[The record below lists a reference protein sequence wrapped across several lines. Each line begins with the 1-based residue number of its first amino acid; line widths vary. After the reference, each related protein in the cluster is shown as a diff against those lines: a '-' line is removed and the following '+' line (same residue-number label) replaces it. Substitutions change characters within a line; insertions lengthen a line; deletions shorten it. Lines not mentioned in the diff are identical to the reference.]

1 MELIL
6 PVVYTPELKT
16 YLYLGKFTVIF
27 RYPVAKVKPMHVN
40 TSSILLTLLIF
51 AAAEESTIEI

>member
-1 MELIL
+1 M
-6 PVVYTPELKT
+6 VYTPELKT

-51 AAAEESTIEI
+51 AAAEESTREI